1 MATCERKD
9 LRLRGAHEMGEG
21 RDSQGI
27 EPFDFEA
34 EAKYFTEW
42 TDRPEMTLTFVSH
55 AQHA

>member
-1 MATCERKD
+1 
-9 LRLRGAHEMGEG
+9 MGEG